1 LFIVNLAIFDL
12 CMMLEM
18 PMLLYNSYYQRIMGG
33 DVACTIY
40 AILGS
45 FSGIGGSATNAA
57 IAYDRYK
64 VISSPIDGKLSR
76 GQAIL
81 LIVFTWFWS
90 MPFTI
95 LPTLKI
101 WGRYVPEG

>member
-1 LFIVNLAIFDL
+1 
-12 CMMLEM
+12 MLEM
-18 PMLLYNSYYQRIMGG
+18 PLLLYNSYYQRIIGG
-33 DVACTIY
+33 DLACTIY
-40 AILGS
+40 AVLGS

-64 VISSPIDGKLSR
+64 TISSPIDGKLSK

-81 LIVFTWFWS
+81 LVILTWFWS

-95 LPTLKI
+95 LPALKI
-101 WGRYVPEG
+101 WGK

>member
-1 LFIVNLAIFDL
+1 
-12 CMMLEM
+12 MMLEM

-33 DVACTIY
+33 EFACTVY

-57 IAYDRYK
+57 IAFDRYK
-64 VISSPIDGKLSR
+64 TISDPIDGKLSR
-76 GQAIL
+76 GRAL
-81 LIVFTWFWS
+81 FLISLTWFWS
-90 MPFTI
+90 LPFTI
-95 LPTLKI
+95 LPTLQI